1 MYNIQTLSFDM
12 LPTSYYSKPSVYVI
26 SDSEWTEYKRQQ
38 SLSEIKEL
46 NKLIASHEQAI
57 DRLKE
62 SRSLME
68 QQFSTDKEA
77 TE

>member
-12 LPTSYYSKPSVYVI
+12 LPKSYYSKPSVYVI
-26 SDSEWTEYKRQQ
+26 FDSEWTEYKRQQ

>member
-1 MYNIQTLSFDM
+1 MFNLNTLSFDM
-12 LPTSYYSKPSVYVI
+12 LPTSYYTKPSVYVI
-26 SDSEWTEYKRQQ
+26 SDSQLAEYKRKQA
-38 SLSEIKEL
+38 LAEITEL
-46 NKLIASHEQAI
+46 NKLIASHQQAI

-68 QQFSTDKEA
+68 QQFSDDKQA

>member
-1 MYNIQTLSFDM
+1 MFNLNTLTFDM
-12 LPTSYYSKPSVYVI
+12 IPTTYYTRPSVYVI
-26 SDSEWTEYKRQQ
+26 SDSQLAEYKRKQT
-38 SLSEIKEL
+38 LAEITEL
-46 NKLIASHEQAI
+46 NKLIASHQQAI

-68 QQFSTDKEA
+68 QQFSDDKQA

>member
-1 MYNIQTLSFDM
+1 M

>member
-12 LPTSYYSKPSVYVI
+12 LPRSYYSKPSVYVI
-26 SDSEWTEYKRQQ
+26 SDEQWTEYKRQQ
-38 SLSEIKEL
+38 SLSEIAEL
-46 NKLIASHEQAI
+46 NKLIKGHTEAI
-57 DRLKE
+57 ERLKE

-68 QQFSTDKEA
+68 QQFSTDKQA

>member
-1 MYNIQTLSFDM
+1 MYNINTLAFDM

-26 SDSEWTEYKRQQ
+26 SDAQWTEYKREQ
-38 SLSEIKEL
+38 SLAEIAEL
-46 NKLIASHEQAI
+46 NKLIAGHQQAI

-62 SRSLME
+62 TRSLME
-68 QQFSTDKEA
+68 QQFSTDKQA

>member
-1 MYNIQTLSFDM
+1 M
-12 LPTSYYSKPSVYVI
+12 LPKSYYSKPSVYVI

-68 QQFSTDKEA
+68 QQFSTDKQA